1 MIEILENG
9 NALSAEDLRVLC
21 IQEDWFTSGTN
32 SQYEKLFDLNREGA
46 SLEELAL
53 VIWICSSDVS
63 REEVLKKLMDKC
75 FRNCTV
81 ERYQR
86 AIQKIGGAEKLLA
99 LPEDVKDILKETTDL
114 ETKTDLLEAIAE

>member
-1 MIEILENG
+1 MIEIVSSR

-21 IQEDWFTSGTN
+21 IQEDWFTNGDN
-32 SQYEKLFDLNREGA
+32 SQYEKLFDMNREGA

-63 REEVLKKLMDKC
+63 REEVLKKLTDRRS
-75 FRNCTV
+75 RNYTLD
-81 ERYQR
+81 RYKR
-86 AIQKIGGAEKLLA
+86 AIERIGGAEKLLN

-114 ETKTDLLEAIAE
+114 ETKTELLEAIAE